1 MRLAEMPKQR
11 GGRTCKDHIQRRGKA
26 PRWEMGPFTHLEI
39 LNPEEL
45 LSKGNTGTKYGAET
59 ERKAIQRLSHLGNP
73 SHIQTLNQD
82 TTADAKKCLLME
94 ACYSCLLRGSA
105 RA

>member
-11 GGRTCKDHIQRRGKA
+11 GGRTCKDHIQGRGKA

-45 LSKGNTGTKYGAET
+45 LSKGNSGKKSGAKLQGNHPET
-59 ERKAIQRLSHLGNP
+59 A
-73 SHIQTLNQD
+73 
-82 TTADAKKCLLME
+82 
-94 ACYSCLLRGSA
+94 
-105 RA
+105 